1 MHGWFVFDIIALL
14 PYDALG
20 FCFAEDGESAN
31 TIRLLRIVR
40 LLRLGK
46 VLRVVKAS
54 KLVQR
59 YFSSLLF
66 FCTSLLLFALLCSLL
81 CFASLLFSPL
91 SIFLSGAWL
100 RVES

>member
-1 MHGWFVFDIIALL
+1 MYGWFVFDVIALL

-20 FCFAEDGESAN
+20 FCFDEDGESAN

-59 YFSSLLF
+59 YFSSLLL
-66 FCTSLLLFALLCSLL
+66 FCTSLHFSAPLCTALL
-81 CFASLLFSPL
+81 FASLLSAEHF
-91 SIFLSGAWL
+91 FLSGAWL
-100 RVES
+100 GVES